1 MIRLLAHR
9 AVDAAGV
16 DLEIGRGGVSCEG
29 IILSPHF
36 CHSFLF
42 YSLINNSVCQRN

>member
-1 MIRLLAHR
+1 MIRLVVHR
-9 AVDAAGV
+9 DVDAAGV

-29 IILSPHF
+29 IILSLHF

-42 YSLINNSVCQRN
+42 YSHINNSVCQGN